1 MTSING
7 VKLDEVSKVAKL
19 VERAGKSNDSLS
31 IVYKR
36 GGKEHTAQLK
46 PAYDRNDK
54 VWRLGLYIR
63 DSAAGV
69 GTLTFYAPKQGV
81 YGALGHV
88 ITDMNTGTPIVVGS
102 GHIVQSSVTSIS
114 KSQDGDP
121 GEKRA
126 HFLKESQVL
135 GNVES
140 NTDFGIFGKMTRN
153 PEHSLY
159 QEPIP
164 VAMSAEVK
172 EGPAQILTVVD
183 GQQVERF
190 NVEIIHVARQE
201 TPATKGMV
209 LRITDSR
216 LIDKTG
222 GIVQGMSGSPI
233 VQNGRLIG
241 AVTHVFVN
249 DPKSGEFTNLLAEYI
264 TEQEDMTVT
273 GIAYNGE
280 EVLQMLSTARKIP
293 DVLILDIIMPHLDGL
308 GVLERLRDMDL
319 NPQPKIIML
328 TAFGQENIT
337 QRAVQLGASYY
348 ILKPFDMEVL
358 ANRVRQLVGTQGSMS
373 TSGNMSGYS
382 ASRSSSNVVPLSK
395 GKNLDAN
402 ITSII
407 HEIGVPAHI
416 KGYQYLREAITMVY
430 NNIEILGAI
439 TKTLYPAIAE
449 KFKTTPSRVER
460 AIRHAIEV
468 AWTRGNIDSISH
480 LFGYTINISK
490 SKPTNSE
497 FIAMVADKL
506 RIEHKVS

>member
-1 MTSING
+1 MKPNLRKLMPGLLFAFFLSLTGITGPQQSFAAPLEHQPHKAVQGNDNELRVIPGGQTIGVKVKSAGVLVVGHHLIEVSEQSKISPGENSGLMPGDLMISING

-36 GGKEHTAQLK
+36 SGKEHKAQLK

-190 NVEIIHVARQE
+190 NVEIIHVARQQ

-249 DPKSGEFTNLLAEYI
+249 DPKSGYGCFIEWMLRDSGVVQQENLLP
-264 TEQEDMTVT
+264 
-273 GIAYNGE
+273 YN
-280 EVLQMLSTARKIP
+280 LK
-293 DVLILDIIMPHLDGL
+293 
-308 GVLERLRDMDL
+308 
-319 NPQPKIIML
+319 
-328 TAFGQENIT
+328 
-337 QRAVQLGASYY
+337 AV
-348 ILKPFDMEVL
+348 
-358 ANRVRQLVGTQGSMS
+358 
-373 TSGNMSGYS
+373 
-382 ASRSSSNVVPLSK
+382 
-395 GKNLDAN
+395 
-402 ITSII
+402 
-407 HEIGVPAHI
+407 
-416 KGYQYLREAITMVY
+416 
-430 NNIEILGAI
+430 
-439 TKTLYPAIAE
+439 
-449 KFKTTPSRVER
+449 
-460 AIRHAIEV
+460 
-468 AWTRGNIDSISH
+468 
-480 LFGYTINISK
+480 
-490 SKPTNSE
+490 
-497 FIAMVADKL
+497 
-506 RIEHKVS
+506 

>member
-1 MTSING
+1 MPGLLLAFFLSLSGITGPVRSFAAAQDEPSQAAVQRTQPELKVIPGGQTIGVKVKSAGVLVVGHHLIEVSQQSKLSPGENSGLVPGDLMISIDG

-19 VERAGKSNDSLS
+19 VERAGKNNDFLT

-36 GGKEHTAQLK
+36 GGKEHTAKLK

-69 GTLTFYAPKQGV
+69 GTLTFYAPQQGV

-159 QEPIP
+159 KEPIP
-164 VAMSAEVK
+164 VAMSDEVK

-190 NVEIIHVARQE
+190 NVEIIHVARQTE
-201 TPATKGMV
+201 PATKGMV
-209 LRITDSR
+209 LRITDPR
-216 LIDKTG
+216 LLDKTG

-233 VQNGRLIG
+233 VQQGRLVG

-249 DPKSGEFTNLLAEYI
+249 DPKSGYGCFIEW
-264 TEQEDMTVT
+264 M
-273 GIAYNGE
+273 
-280 EVLQMLSTARKIP
+280 
-293 DVLILDIIMPHLDGL
+293 
-308 GVLERLRDMDL
+308 LRDSGVA
-319 NPQPKIIML
+319 Q
-328 TAFGQENIT
+328 QENILPYNLK
-337 QRAVQLGASYY
+337 AV
-348 ILKPFDMEVL
+348 
-358 ANRVRQLVGTQGSMS
+358 
-373 TSGNMSGYS
+373 
-382 ASRSSSNVVPLSK
+382 
-395 GKNLDAN
+395 
-402 ITSII
+402 
-407 HEIGVPAHI
+407 
-416 KGYQYLREAITMVY
+416 
-430 NNIEILGAI
+430 
-439 TKTLYPAIAE
+439 
-449 KFKTTPSRVER
+449 
-460 AIRHAIEV
+460 
-468 AWTRGNIDSISH
+468 
-480 LFGYTINISK
+480 
-490 SKPTNSE
+490 
-497 FIAMVADKL
+497 
-506 RIEHKVS
+506 